1 LPTDRIGDHHMPRT
15 FFLPI
20 APSILLPFAAR
31 PTALAAI
38 AALSLSASP
47 WASAQVA
54 GTVEF
59 VQGAAVVRTSAGA
72 ERPAQRGTTVSN
84 GESIDTKAGRLQLRM
99 VDGAYMSLQNDTVLR
114 LDDYKFNQPG
124 AEDKGFMALVRGGL
138 RTVTGLIGRSNKAA
152 YKLQTATATIGIRG
166 TGYSATADAEG
177 VRVKVSEGAIAMCND
192 GGCLDVGAQQSGFAP
207 TQNIRPVLVAVAPKL
222 PPVEAP
228 KPVTVAVK
236 VEPVLL
242 PVVGVQTEP
251 VITPPPFVPGPP
263 PFAINVA
270 NSDVGSLTTEIVTAG
285 IPVFNALGQMVV
297 FNDANNAIYSA
308 ASGQFAEYQADSF
321 IAWGRWIGGTLQGL
335 PINSLSY
342 AVGTA
347 APTAPVGNA
356 TYNVTG
362 STAPIVASAAGI
374 VSGAGVAN
382 SVTGNLV
389 VNFAGATGGSL
400 TYSLNIPYNTF
411 NYILSGTANQTGA
424 ASFSGGPSGVNSP
437 NFGCST
443 APCFTGTSPFQGF
456 FTGANAERA
465 GANYRFNINYN
476 DIASGVVVLTR
487 Q

>member
-1 LPTDRIGDHHMPRT
+1 MKNST
-15 FFLPI
+15 
-20 APSILLPFAAR
+20 SVAAFTLR
-31 PTALAAI
+31 PLALAVL
-38 AALSLSASP
+38 ALTASP

-59 VQGAAVVRTSAGA
+59 VQGPAVIRTSTGA
-72 ERPAQRGTTVSN
+72 ERPAQRGAAVSN
-84 GESIDTKAGRLQLRM
+84 GESIDTKAGRLQMRM

-347 APTAPVGNA
+347 APTAAVGNA

-374 VSGAGVAN
+374 VSGAGAAN
-382 SVTGNLV
+382 SVTGSLI
-389 VNFAGATGGSL
+389 VNFAGAGATGGSL

-411 NYILSGTANQTGA
+411 NYVLAGTANQAGF
-424 ASFSGGPSGVNSP
+424 ASFSGGSGAVTSP
-437 NFGCST
+437 NLGCSA
-443 APCFTGTSPFQGF
+443 APCLTGSSPFQGF

-465 GANYRFNINYN
+465 GANYRFVINYI
-476 DIASGVVVLTR
+476 DTVSGVVVLTR

>member
-1 LPTDRIGDHHMPRT
+1 MKNSSSVAT
-15 FFLPI
+15 FTL
-20 APSILLPFAAR
+20 R
-31 PTALAAI
+31 PLALAVL
-38 AALSLSASP
+38 ALTTSP

-59 VQGAAVVRTSAGA
+59 VQGPAVIRTSTGA
-72 ERPAQRGTTVSN
+72 ERPAQRGAAVSN
-84 GESIDTKAGRLQLRM
+84 GESIDTKAGRLQMRM

-114 LDDYKFNQPG
+114 LEDYKFNQPG

-192 GGCLDVGAQQSGFAP
+192 GGCLDVGTQQSGFAP
-207 TQNIRPVLVAVAPKL
+207 AQNIRPVLVAVAPKL

-228 KPVTVAVK
+228 KPVTVAVR
-236 VEPVLL
+236 VEPT
-242 PVVGVQTEP
+242 PAAATE
-251 VITPPPFVPGPP
+251 ITPFAFDPGLPPFVL
-263 PFAINVA
+263 NVA
-270 NSDVGSLTTEIVTAG
+270 DSDTASYTTNLVTAG
-285 IPVFNALGQMVV
+285 VPTFDSSNRLIGFTGGSQLYAATPAEVV
-297 FNDANNAIYSA
+297 
-308 ASGQFAEYQADSF
+308 EYQADSF
-321 IAWGRWIGGTLQGL
+321 IAWGRWQGGTNNGI

-342 AVGTA
+342 AVGTTP
-347 APTAPVGNA
+347 PTAPVGNA
-356 TYNVTG
+356 TYNVTS
-362 STAPIVASAAGI
+362 STAPVVANAAG
-374 VSGAGVAN
+374 VVLGVGVAN

-411 NYILSGTANQTGA
+411 NFILSGTANQTGF
-424 ASFSGGPSGVNSP
+424 ASFSGGSGAVTSP

-443 APCFTGTSPFQGF
+443 APCFTGSSPFQGF
-456 FTGANAERA
+456 FTGANAERV
-465 GANYRFNINYN
+465 GATYRFGINYI

>member
-1 LPTDRIGDHHMPRT
+1 MSRILDPILVCAGAPT
-15 FFLPI
+15 
-20 APSILLPFAAR
+20 FALR
-31 PTALAAI
+31 PLALALLA
-38 AALSLSASP
+38 LSASP

-59 VQGAAVVRTSAGA
+59 VQGPAVIRTSAGA
-72 ERPAQRGTTVSN
+72 ERMVQRGSTVSN

-114 LDDYKFNQPG
+114 LEDYKFNQPG

-166 TGYSATADAEG
+166 TGYSATADGDG
-177 VRVKVSEGAIAMCND
+177 VRVKVSEGAINMCND

-207 TQNIRPVLVAVAPKL
+207 TQNVRPVLVAVAPKL

-228 KPVTVAVK
+228 KPVTVAVRT
-236 VEPVLL
+236 EPVLL
-242 PVVGVQTEP
+242 PVAGAQTEP
-251 VITPPPFVPGPP
+251 VIIPPPFVPGPP

-270 NSDVGSLTTEIVTAG
+270 NSDLGAVTAEIVTGG
-285 IPVFNALGQMVV
+285 IPVFNALGQMTV
-297 FNDANNAIYSA
+297 FNDANNSIYKVLG
-308 ASGQFAEYQADSF
+308 GQFAEYQVDSF
-321 IAWGRWIGGTLQGL
+321 IAWGRWIGGTFQNL

-342 AVGTA
+342 AIGTA

-362 STAPIVASAAGI
+362 STAPIVASTGGV
-374 VSGAGVAN
+374 VSSTGTPN
-382 SVTGNLV
+382 SVTGNLA
-389 VNFAGATGGSL
+389 VNFAGGTGGNV
-400 TYSLNIPYNTF
+400 TYTLNVPANSF
-411 NYILSGTANQTGA
+411 NYVLTGA
-424 ASFSGGPSGVNSP
+424 ANQIGANTFAGSISEGISTLTSP
-437 NFGCST
+437 NGGCS
-443 APCFTGTSPFQGF
+443 AGACSAGSSPFQGF

-465 GANYRFNINYN
+465 GGSYQFMINTANIVT
-476 DIASGVVVLTR
+476 GVVVLTR